1 VQLSVEDVDAL
12 ALNELNEE
20 QAQVSVEVGKN
31 L

>member
-1 VQLSVEDVDAL
+1 MQLSVEDVDAL

>member
-12 ALNELNEE
+12 ALNEMNEE